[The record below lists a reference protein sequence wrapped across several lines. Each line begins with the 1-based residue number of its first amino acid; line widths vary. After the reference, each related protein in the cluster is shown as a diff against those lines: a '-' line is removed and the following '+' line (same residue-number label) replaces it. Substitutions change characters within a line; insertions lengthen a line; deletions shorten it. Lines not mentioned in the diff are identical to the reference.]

1 VQTISRCLP
10 SPRSDG
16 TASACASSSSRT
28 SKLRPTTLVH
38 ASRLARDV
46 SNWLIEN
53 ADRSALK

>member
-1 VQTISRCLP
+1 
-10 SPRSDG
+10 
-16 TASACASSSSRT
+16 
-28 SKLRPTTLVH
+28 LRPTTLVH